1 MLCISELKCYCLLER
16 FSTRVPRDVNGWNP
30 SMLCELYIESAANG
44 SGKRMRILLTGHKGY
59 IGAVAV
65 GIFQSAGHEVIGLD
79 ANLFAGCDFGEPPR
93 KIPGIRRDLRDLTNS
108 DLTGFEA
115 IVHLAA
121 LSNDPLGNL
130 DPRLTYDINHLA
142 SVRLA
147 EFAKA
152 AGVKHFVFASSCS
165 TYGASG
171 DAILD
176 ETAALNPVTP
186 YGKSKVLVERDVA
199 HLADDNFSPTFMR
212 NATAYGTSA
221 RLRLDIALNDLVAG
235 AYTTGRIY
243 IKSDGTPWR
252 PIVHIRDIIG
262 AMVAVLDAPREAV
275 HNQVFNVG
283 QTSENYR
290 ISEIA
295 DIVGKTVPGCRV
307 EYAPDG
313 GPDKRCYRVSCEKI
327 RSVLPSFQPQWN
339 ARKGAQELFE
349 AYRAVGLTVEDIER
363 GRYTRMA
370 QIQRLL
376 DAKQLDAS
384 LRWRIS
390 DSAVKDSVPAR
401 VR

>member
-1 MLCISELKCYCLLER
+1 
-16 FSTRVPRDVNGWNP
+16 
-30 SMLCELYIESAANG
+30 
-44 SGKRMRILLTGHKGY
+44 MRILLTGHQGY

-65 GIFQSAGHEVIGLD
+65 GMFQSAGHEVIGLD
-79 ANLFAGCDFGEPPR
+79 ADLFAGCDFGDPLG
-93 KIPGIRRDLRDLTNS
+93 KIPAIRKDLREIAIS
-108 DLTGFEA
+108 DLTGIEA
-115 IVHLAA
+115 VVHLGA

-130 DPRLTYDINHLA
+130 DPHLTYDINHLA

-147 EFAKA
+147 ELAKS
-152 AGVKHFVFASSCS
+152 AGVKRFVFASSCS

-186 YGKSKVLVERDVA
+186 YGESKVLVERDVA
-199 HLADDNFSPTFMR
+199 PLADDNFSPTFMR
-212 NATAYGTSA
+212 NATAYGVSP

-252 PIVHIRDIIG
+252 PIVHIRDIIA
-262 AMVAVLDAPREAV
+262 AMVAVLDAPREAI

-295 DIVGKTVPGCRV
+295 DIVGQTVPGCRV

-327 RSVLPSFQPQWN
+327 RSVLPAFRPQWN
-339 ARKGAQELFE
+339 ARRGAQELFE
-349 AYRAVGLTVEDIER
+349 AYREVGLTAEDIDR
-363 GRYTRMA
+363 GRYTRMV
-370 QIQRLL
+370 QIRRLL
-376 DAKQLDAS
+376 DSKQLDPS
-384 LRWRIS
+384 LRWRTS
-390 DSAVKDSVPAR
+390 DSALKDSASAQ